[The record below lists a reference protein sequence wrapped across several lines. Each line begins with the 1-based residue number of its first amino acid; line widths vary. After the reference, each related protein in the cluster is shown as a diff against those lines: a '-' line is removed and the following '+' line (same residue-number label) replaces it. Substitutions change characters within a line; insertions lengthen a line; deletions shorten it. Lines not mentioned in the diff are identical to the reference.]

1 MEENPEV
8 KYMVLL
14 GEVGGT
20 EEYKVIEA
28 IKSGKITKPVIA
40 WCIGTIA
47 EHFSTG
53 VQFGHA
59 GASANAE
66 RETAVYKN
74 KAMREAGI
82 FVPDSFNDLP
92 DTINSVFKS
101 LNIAEIVEPELKIVP
116 KIRRK
121 KSLSVQFLTTEATKQ
136 LMLVSQ
142 FQVLQLLILEKVSA
156 MLSHFFG
163 SKNSIQL
170 GQLNLSKLL

>member
-1 MEENPEV
+1 MEENPQV

-28 IKSGKITKPVIA
+28 VKSGKITKPVIA

-66 RETAVYKN
+66 METAVYKN
-74 KAMREAGI
+74 KAMAEAGI
-82 FVPDSFNDLP
+82 HVPASFNDLP
-92 DTINSVFKS
+92 AKIAEVFQS
-101 LNIAEIVEPELKIVP
+101 LNIPAIEEPKLNIVP
-116 KIRRK
+116 KNI
-121 KSLSVQFLTTEATKQ
+121 KQ
-136 LMLVSQ
+136 
-142 FQVLQLLILEKVSA
+142 
-156 MLSHFFG
+156 
-163 SKNSIQL
+163 
-170 GQLNLSKLL
+170 KLHLYNF